1 MKEIGGYFGLE
12 LAQKQEYH
20 NDLIKLNSARNCLK
34 YILKAKKSQKVYIP
48 NYVCASIIESLEKLN
63 IKYEFYNINDSFEI
77 IRHIELKEHEKL
89 LYVNYFALKSTY
101 IKDLVNK
108 YGNKLIIDN
117 SQAFFEKPLQGID
130 TIYSPRKFFGVSDGG
145 YLSTDVLLD
154 KELELDEAYNSALH
168 LLGRIDKSASAF
180 YEEYQKAEQRLEGQP
195 VKKMSK
201 LTQKI
206 LSSIDYEK
214 VQQRRKENF
223 SYLQEA
229 LRDENLFDVSIS
241 FETVPFVYPLNK
253 GEDGDGLRKHL
264 IANKIYVA
272 KYWNEVYERR
282 EASDVEKKFV
292 EQIIPLPIDQRYDLD
307 DMKRL
312 VSIIKGA
319 LL

>member
-1 MKEIGGYFGLE
+1 MKEIGGYFELE

-20 NDLIKLNSARNCLK
+20 NDLIKLNSARSGLK

-48 NYVCASIIESLEKLN
+48 NYVCSSIIESLEKLN

-77 IRHIELKEHEKL
+77 IQHIELKEHEKL
-89 LYVNYFALKSTY
+89 LYVNYFALKSKY

-117 SQAFFEKPLQGID
+117 TQAFFEKPLQGID

-145 YLSTDVLLD
+145 YLSTDVLLG
-154 KELELDEAYNSALH
+154 KELELDESYNSVLQ
-168 LLGRIDKSASAF
+168 LLGRIDKNASAF
-180 YEEYQKAEQRLEGQP
+180 YEEYQKSEQRLEDQP
-195 VKKMSK
+195 IKKMSK

-206 LSSIDYEK
+206 LSSIDYEE

-229 LRDENLFDVSIS
+229 LRDENMLDVNLSS
-241 FETVPFVYPLNK
+241 ETVPFVYLLNK
-253 GEDGDGLRKHL
+253 GEEGDDLRKHL

-282 EASDVEKKFV
+282 QALNIEKKFV

-312 VSIIKGA
+312 VRVIRGVQ
-319 LL
+319 